1 VNILGADGVSIGGDE
16 RPIVDARADR
26 HGQRIVLMRDIVRD
40 VMLNVLDLADEIRGC
55 DSEWAKELGR

>member
-1 VNILGADGVSIGGDE
+1 
-16 RPIVDARADR
+16 
-26 HGQRIVLMRDIVRD
+26 MRDIVRD